1 MSGSQYTTTPNL
13 GLIMP
18 NYDMDDGMWGYH
30 LNTNTSVLDS
40 AIGALSGGAV
50 GGPWLPLSGGSIS
63 GPLNLSG
70 LPYSQADGSPPTGAR
85 TGDVYINGVVGK
97 GGFLCTAP

>member
-1 MSGSQYTTTPNL
+1 MSGSQYTTTPYL

-18 NYDMDDGMWGYH
+18 NYDMDDGQWGFH
-30 LNTNTSVLDS
+30 LNQNASVLDS

-50 GGPWLPLSGGSIS
+50 GGPWLPLSGGAIS

-70 LPYSQADGSPPTGAR
+70 LPNAQPDGSPPFGAAR
-85 TGDVYINGVVGK
+85 GDLYIN
-97 GGFLCTAP
+97 GGFLCIAP